1 MDIEKIKEAY
11 SSGNDEALCKELASF
26 HLLLINQ
33 SYLFGPAVVA
43 WQFHSSNSRFLLSI
57 LNKIG
62 AVASS
67 GSVAE
72 RLAYQAGAV
81 NTYLDYFQ
89 DIAKRLKVDEAYVRL
104 FDNQDEPSP
113 VRIMILK
120 MAYSHSGMRT
130 KTLIDTVSRMTRA
143 SKSLVENQI
152 RQLLE
157 LRLVEKIKW
166 KIETGHIAVYY
177 RITRLGE
184 AVLARHS
191 QPHELAL
198 FCVDEAASDAE
209 MRAAMR
215 QEIKDTWP
223 LEDLTVPDAELR
235 VIAAKRDE
243 LSAWVKKM
251 IPENKPSA

>member
-11 SSGNDEALCKELASF
+11 SSGNNEELCKQLSSF
-26 HLLLINQ
+26 HLMLINQ

-43 WQFHSSNSRFLLSI
+43 WQFHSSNSRFLMGI
-57 LNKIG
+57 LNKI
-62 AVASS
+62 ASIADS

-81 NTYLDYFQ
+81 ITYLDYFQ
-89 DIAKRLKVDEAYVRL
+89 DIAERLKVDEAYVRL

-120 MAYSHSGMRT
+120 MAYGHSGMRT

-152 RQLLE
+152 RQLLG
-157 LRLVEKIKW
+157 LRLIEKIKF
-166 KIETGHIAVYY
+166 KIETGHIAVYH

-198 FCVDEAASDAE
+198 FCVDEARSNPE
-209 MRAAMR
+209 LRAAMR
-215 QEIKDTWP
+215 REIKYTWP
-223 LEDLTVPDAELR
+223 LEDLTVPDAEMR
-235 VIAAKRDE
+235 TIAAERDKAKRMFPLKGE
-243 LSAWVKKM
+243 
-251 IPENKPSA
+251 